1 MQELLQTLQGIPERY
16 TVFIDLGA
24 ADGYYGIG
32 VLINDLFEWS
42 YCFEQN
48 VTSRD
53 LIAKNASANKVSDR
67 IEVRGYASK
76 TFHNEIP
83 ADVLNKA
90 VLFVDIEGAEF
101 DFLDSETFGAFRN
114 SIVIVELHEWFYDDG
129 LARVQRMRNAA
140 AATHTAIE
148 FSMGSRDL
156 SKFPELRTMHD
167 DDRWLI
173 CSEGRGQLMTWL
185 RF

>member
-1 MQELLQTLQGIPERY
+1 
-16 TVFIDLGA
+16 
-24 ADGYYGIG
+24 
-32 VLINDLFEWS
+32 
-42 YCFEQN
+42 
-48 VTSRD
+48 
-53 LIAKNASANKVSDR
+53 
-67 IEVRGYASK
+67 
-76 TFHNEIP
+76 
-83 ADVLNKA
+83 

-101 DFLDSETFGAFRN
+101 DFLDSEMFGAFRN

-148 FSMGSRDL
+148 FTMGSRDL